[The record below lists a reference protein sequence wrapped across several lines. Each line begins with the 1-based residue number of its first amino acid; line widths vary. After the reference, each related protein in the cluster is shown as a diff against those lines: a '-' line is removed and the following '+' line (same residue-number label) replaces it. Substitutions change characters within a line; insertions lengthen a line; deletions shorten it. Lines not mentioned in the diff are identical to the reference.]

1 MPHING
7 NRKEPDYTMGKQ
19 ARKSYLKAI
28 RARYHQ
34 GGRAAKRAILN
45 EFCEVCGYARKY
57 AIRLLNRKPDEKYS
71 SDKRP
76 GAKPKYVAATFMEP
90 LRRIWF
96 ASDNLA
102 ANGLRLPFPYCYPI
116 TKTNRAPW
124 HKAFALICS
133 GVGCD
138 LGSIAKTL
146 TCQVP

>member
-1 MPHING
+1 MITEK
-7 NRKEPDYTMGKQ
+7 NRITTMGKQ
-19 ARKSYLKAI
+19 ERKSYLKAI

-96 ASDNLA
+96 ASDQSCGKRLKA
-102 ANGLRLPFPYCYPI
+102 AIPLLLPHYE
-116 TKTNRAPW
+116 N
-124 HKAFALICS
+124 
-133 GVGCD
+133 
-138 LGSIAKTL
+138 
-146 TCQVP
+146 Q